1 MGSSANDP
9 AAVTGRS
16 TVVDPSFDQVYR
28 EQFPFVWRC
37 LRGLGLRQP
46 ALDDAAQDVF
56 LVVHRRL
63 PSFRAESSLRT
74 WLYGIVRNVASNHH
88 RRHQRKG
95 LNEPL
100 PEQPVSTMPSPAERA
115 QEAEAAAFMQRFL
128 EGLDPERREV
138 FLLVVL
144 EELSVPEVATALGIP
159 VNTAYTRLR
168 LARAELTRVLNRE
181 HQR

>member
-1 MGSSANDP
+1 
-9 AAVTGRS
+9 
-16 TVVDPSFDQVYR
+16 VDLSFDQVYR
-28 EQFPFVWRC
+28 DEFPFVWRC
-37 LRGLGLRQP
+37 LRGLGLRKP

-63 PSFRAESSLRT
+63 PSFRADSSLRT
-74 WLYGIVRNVASNHH
+74 WLYGIVRNVAGNHR

-95 LNEPL
+95 QNEPL
-100 PEQPVSTMPSPAERA
+100 PEQAASTIPGPAERA

-128 EGLDPERREV
+128 DGLEPDRREV

-144 EELSVPEVATALGIP
+144 EELSVPEAAAALGIP
-159 VNTAYTRLR
+159 LNTAYTRLR
-168 LARAELTRVLNRE
+168 LARAELVRVLNRE